1 MKLSLALMCSALGYS
16 AANPFAP
23 KVTKN
28 TAKARMNAKLMR
40 GATPIRKLEQQEDGE
55 VDLTNYSIKFEKC
68 QFVKQYDAEEGGG
81 EENDSIL
88 TTKVSGF
95 RSWLPLDPLHTS
107 KYLCLLHRNPAA
119 IRHLP
124 PVSQLQLRLVQLQL
138 R

>member
-40 GATPIRKLEQQEDGE
+40 GATPIRKLEQADGE

-88 TTKVSGF
+88 TTKVSDF
-95 RSWLPLDPLHTS
+95 RNDSCLPLDPWHTS
-107 KYLCLLHRNPAA
+107 
-119 IRHLP
+119 
-124 PVSQLQLRLVQLQL
+124 
-138 R
+138 